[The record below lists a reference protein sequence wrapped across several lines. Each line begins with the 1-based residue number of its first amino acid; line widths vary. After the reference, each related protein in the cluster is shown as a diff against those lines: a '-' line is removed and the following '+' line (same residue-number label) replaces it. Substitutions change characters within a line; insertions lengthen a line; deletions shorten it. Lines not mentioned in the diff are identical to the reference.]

1 MRKTKNEKPICR
13 HDYKNAVLI
22 GKIDR
27 MCPLC
32 KELIDPNE
40 WFLITWMESLGAHF
54 VEVKSEESSD
64 KLDKELT
71 KLKRRIKSPQKPLDV
86 SPKAHH
92 YDK

>member
-1 MRKTKNEKPICR
+1 MKKITNKKPICR
-13 HDYKNAVLI
+13 HDYTNAVLI
-22 GKIDR
+22 GRIDR

-54 VEVKSEESSD
+54 VEMTPPQKS
-64 KLDKELT
+64 
-71 KLKRRIKSPQKPLDV
+71 QKPLDV

-92 YDK
+92 YD